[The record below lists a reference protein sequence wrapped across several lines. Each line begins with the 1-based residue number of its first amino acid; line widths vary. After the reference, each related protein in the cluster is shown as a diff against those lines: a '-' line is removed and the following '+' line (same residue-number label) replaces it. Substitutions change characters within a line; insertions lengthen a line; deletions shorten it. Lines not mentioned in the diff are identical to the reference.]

1 MSALV
6 AGKVALVVGAGTA
19 GGALGNG
26 RAAAL
31 AYGREGAKVLA
42 CDIERASAEETAKM
56 IREAGGAA
64 QACTVDVADEASV
77 AAMVATCRDSF
88 GSVDILHNNVG
99 IAAPTGL
106 LETTP
111 EQWER
116 VLRINATGVYLCCRA
131 VVPHMLAAGGGAIVN
146 VSSLSS
152 TRAIRPEL
160 AYAASKG
167 ALNSLTVNLALEFAD
182 RGIRCNAILPGL
194 IETPMVEQFLAA
206 QMPAEEVRAAL
217 AVRHKVSPT
226 GKMGTPHDIAE
237 LAVFLASDK
246 ARYLNGMLITV
257 DGGLQFK
264 IPSA

>member
-1 MSALV
+1 MSGLV

-19 GGALGNG
+19 GGGLGNG

-42 CDIERASAEETAKM
+42 CDIELSSAEETAEM
-56 IREAGGAA
+56 IRSAGGSAE
-64 QACTVDVADEASV
+64 ACAVDVADEASIE
-77 AAMVATCRDSF
+77 AMVAACQRRY
-88 GSVDILHNNVG
+88 GSIDILHNNVG

-116 VLRINATGVYLCCRA
+116 VIRINATGVYLCCRA
-131 VVPHMLAAGGGAIVN
+131 VLPVMLAAGGGAIVN

-152 TRAIRPEL
+152 TRAIRPEP

-167 ALNSLTVNLALEFAD
+167 AVNSLTVNLALEYAD

-194 IETPMVEQFLAA
+194 IESPMVERFLSA
-206 QMPAEEVRAAL
+206 QMSPAEVAAAL
-217 AVRHKVSPT
+217 AARHRVSPT
-226 GKMGTPHDIAE
+226 GQMGRPEDVAE
-237 LAVFLASDK
+237 LALFLASDK
-246 ARYLNGMLITV
+246 ARYLNGMLLTL

-264 IPSA
+264 IPNA